1 MKLIL
6 GGTNINLF
14 EQADTG
20 ENLLDTVSYIHKIL
34 MIHYISPSQC
44 SKDL

>member
-1 MKLIL
+1 MKMIL

-20 ENLLDTVSYIHKIL
+20 ENLLDTVSYVHNIL
-34 MIHYISPSQC
+34 MTHYISTC